1 MIPGLDIILGGVTG
15 LIGNAFTTW
24 FKYKNAKMEYAHKE
38 KMVNLETQ
46 AMIQEAQ
53 MQIQVT
59 KARIE
64 GEVELADAAAFT
76 TSQKVGSQKLFHEKW
91 IDMIM
96 EAGQGKWT
104 GWFFKLLGTAIAA
117 AFAFVD
123 WLNAAMRPTLTV
135 YLVGVS
141 SFITY
146 LAWTIMQQAGMDAMT
161 AVQAVGIFSHVT
173 STMIYLSV
181 SCVTWWFGDR
191 TMSKFLQGQGAQRNR
206 GGGGSPG
213 VTNPLN
219 PSGPPWTDRR
229 PGRGGGDVD
238 F

>member
-38 KMVNLETQ
+38 EMVHLETT
-46 AMIQEAQ
+46 AMIQESQ

-64 GEVELADAAAFT
+64 GEVELADAAAFQ
-76 TSQKVGSQKLFHEKW
+76 TSQKVGSQKLFSEKW

-96 EAGQGKWT
+96 EAGDKSKWT
-104 GWFFKLLGTAIAA
+104 GWIYKILGTMIAA

-123 WLNAAMRPTLTV
+123 LLNAAMRPTLTL
-135 YLVGVS
+135 YLVGGAS
-141 SFITY
+141 YITF
-146 LAWTIMQQAGMDAMT
+146 LAWRIMQLAGLETMT
-161 AVQAVGIFSHVT
+161 ALQAVGIFTQVT

-181 SCVTWWFGDR
+181 SAVTWWFGDR
-191 TMSKFLQGQGAQRNR
+191 TMSKFLQQQGARR
-206 GGGGSPG
+206 DKGGGGPDGS
-213 VTNPLN
+213 NPN
-219 PSGPPWTDRR
+219 VITDLRK
-229 PGRGGGDVD
+229 RGGGDVN